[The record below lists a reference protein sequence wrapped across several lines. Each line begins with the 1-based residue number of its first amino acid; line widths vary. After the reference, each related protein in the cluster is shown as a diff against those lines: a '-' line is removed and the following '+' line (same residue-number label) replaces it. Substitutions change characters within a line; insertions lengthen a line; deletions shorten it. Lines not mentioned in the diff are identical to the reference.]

1 MMKLKLRNIYT
12 FRCYEYLGG
21 PLLWEDRNHNLIP
34 TEGLNGAVTDIY
46 KASAYTA
53 TWFVGLVDNAMFT
66 AFDATDTAAQIN
78 GTNQW
83 KEATYYAEAVRQTL
97 TLGSVAGGLADN
109 SASLA
114 TFTINGGGGTLNG
127 AFIATS
133 STKTGTA
140 GLIGGEATFNDGTH
154 AVSAGNVITV
164 QVNVSA
170 A

>member
-1 MMKLKLRNIYT
+1 MHLKLNKVFT
-12 FRCYEYLGG
+12 VRCYEYVGG
-21 PLLWEDRNHNLIP
+21 PLLWEDSNHNLIP
-34 TEGLNGAVTDIY
+34 TEGLNGALTDIY

-66 AFDATDTAAQIN
+66 MFAATDTAAQIN

-83 KEATYYAEAVRQTL
+83 KEATYYSETVRQTL
-97 TLGSVAGGLADN
+97 TLGSVSAGAANN

-154 AVSAGNVITV
+154 AVVAGNVITV
-164 QVNVSA
+164 QVDVSA